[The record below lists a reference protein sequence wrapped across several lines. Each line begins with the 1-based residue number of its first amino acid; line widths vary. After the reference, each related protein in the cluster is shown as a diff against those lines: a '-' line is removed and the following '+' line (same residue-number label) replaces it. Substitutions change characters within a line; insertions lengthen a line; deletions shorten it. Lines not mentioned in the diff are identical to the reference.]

1 MEKSPCLLLI
11 DLIMLFEVELHDMPG
26 HERPPFLPKDRQTEV
41 EIAAFASIG
50 AEEEVPI
57 GLEGQP
63 LCIDV
68 L

>member
-1 MEKSPCLLLI
+1 M
-11 DLIMLFEVELHDMPG
+11 FG
-26 HERPPFLPKDRQTEV
+26 HEGPAVLPEERQTEV

-50 AEEEVPI
+50 EEEEVTI

-63 LCIDV
+63 LRIHV